1 MYGTIARIKIDP
13 ARIDELKAL
22 GNNMGLAPGQV
33 AGYVYQTDADPGE
46 LFLAAVFESKEAY
59 WANASSLEQH
69 ERFMQLRALFVEDPQ
84 WHDGEIVSAA

>member
-22 GNNMGLAPGQV
+22 GNNMGMAAGQV

-59 WANASSLEQH
+59 WANASSPEQH
-69 ERFMQLRALFVEDPQ
+69 QRFMQLSALFLEDPQ

>member
-22 GNNMGLAPGQV
+22 GNNMGMAPGQV

-59 WANASSLEQH
+59 WANASSPEQH
-69 ERFMQLRALFVEDPQ
+69 ERFM
-84 WHDGEIVSAA
+84 